1 MPIYVSLVN
10 FTHEGLKT
18 MKDKG
23 VERSDLVKQ
32 NVESLGG
39 KLLNAYYC
47 LGEYD
52 VVAIW
57 EFPHNRAA
65 MKAGVLNASMG
76 HIRIKTMPAVSRE
89 EWKTVLKETWGK
101 SKKKKKK

>member
-23 VERSDLVKQ
+23 VARSDMVKK

-39 KLLNAYYC
+39 KLLDAYYC

-52 VVAIW
+52 VVASS
-57 EFPHNRAA
+57 EGFDPDTAT
-65 MKAGVLNASMG
+65 GVALTSGASVD
-76 HIRIKTMPAVSRE
+76 IDLE
-89 EWKTVLKETWGK
+89 L
-101 SKKKKKK
+101 

>member
-18 MKDKG
+18 MKTKG
-23 VERSDLVKQ
+23 VGRSDMVKK

-39 KLLNAYYC
+39 KLLHAYYC
-47 LGEYD
+47 LGEFD
-52 VVAIW
+52 VVAIL

-76 HIRIKTMPAVSRE
+76 HIRIRTMPAVSRD
-89 EWKTVLKETWGK
+89 EWKSVLKETWGK
-101 SKKKKKK
+101 SKSKRKR

>member
-1 MPIYVSLVN
+1 MGIYVSLVN

-18 MKDKG
+18 MKAKG
-23 VERSDLVKQ
+23 VARSDMVKK

-39 KLLNAYYC
+39 KLIHAYYC

-52 VVAIW
+52 VVAIL
-57 EFPHNRAA
+57 EFPDNRAA

-89 EWKTVLKETWGK
+89 EWKTILKQTWGK
-101 SKKKKKK
+101 SAKGK